1 MAKVGD
7 LSVENIIKKYE
18 NRQQRLLS
26 DIAKESDS
34 QDTARARGDGLG
46 SGASTPEFKGTIN
59 RREINKKLEDT

>member
-34 QDTARARGDGLG
+34 QDTARARGDG